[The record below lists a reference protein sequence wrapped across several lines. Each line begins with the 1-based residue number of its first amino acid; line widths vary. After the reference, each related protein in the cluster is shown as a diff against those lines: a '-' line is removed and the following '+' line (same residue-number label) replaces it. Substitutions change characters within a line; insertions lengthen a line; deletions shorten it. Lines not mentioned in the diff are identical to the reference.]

1 MHDAPKEPKQPTTD
15 HDAVHP
21 GESGWNTAAGV
32 LNWHSGRLLLL
43 GSGYWRRHK
52 GRRYWIDNA
61 AFKDGIDFALGSQVD
76 VPPLDITNWV

>member
-1 MHDAPKEPKQPTTD
+1 MHGARKEPKQPT
-15 HDAVHP
+15 
-21 GESGWNTAAGV
+21 GESGWNTAAGL

-43 GSGYWRRHK
+43 GSGYRRRHK